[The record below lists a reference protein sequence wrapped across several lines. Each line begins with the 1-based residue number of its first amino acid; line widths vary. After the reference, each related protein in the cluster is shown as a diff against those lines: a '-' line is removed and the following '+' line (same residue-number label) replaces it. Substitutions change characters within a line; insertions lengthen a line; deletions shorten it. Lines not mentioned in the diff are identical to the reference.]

1 MSEARELLGRVH
13 AILLGKIELAIRDG
27 HGVHAATCM
36 MVADAICRALT
47 TKTEPEAMPELP
59 DWLRRED
66 GDEWCIR
73 DEEGYESYYRF
84 PNDLTDLGRIAEAC
98 RILAARERAR
108 RAGS

>member
-47 TKTEPEAMPELP
+47 TKTEPEAVPELP
-59 DWLRRED
+59 EWLD
-66 GDEWCIR
+66 AKGGSVWGIHMPS
-73 DEEGYESYYRF
+73 GYIHLTEKDRSLD
-84 PNDLTDLGRIAEAC
+84 DLDRLAEAF
-98 RILAARERAR
+98 RILAARR
-108 RAGS
+108 RRGCE